1 MIVGGALGEIMPWR
15 SVFLVLV
22 VLPLVSATLIGR
34 FVPEPARLRGRA
46 PVDPGDAGPGIGE
59 VFRHRDLWVLGIAGI
74 APIWTQWLIGTWGPA
89 LFAEVGVRELGSSA
103 LYASLLGIAALPGLF
118 TMGTL
123 SDRLLRRGIGRK
135 VVFASGILCM
145 AILTAL
151 MG

>member
-1 MIVGGALGEIMPWR
+1 VIVGGALGEIMPWR

-22 VLPLVSATLIGR
+22 VLPLVS
-34 FVPEPARLRGRA
+34 
-46 PVDPGDAGPGIGE
+46 
-59 VFRHRDLWVLGIAGI
+59 
-74 APIWTQWLIGTWGPA
+74 
-89 LFAEVGVRELGSSA
+89 GSSA